1 MEKRARYTI
10 VPQQIVAA
18 PMSKPPLMMKKLDGS
33 PGRETS
39 LQVVNRSWGEHR
51 SKCVDLAVLRRFLP
65 IPIVALT
72 GGLINAP
79 QGSSA
84 AALPGPLLFLG
95 ERFPAASG
103 AVRIL
108 RIAGQIHLHHF
119 RRTVVRAETVV
130 YAAPLI
136 RIRIILHAANADH
149 FAAGRQARSAASAG
163 MLPVARE
170 TEATTSVVPGG
181 GPWRKAPEN
190 NWIGRP
196 GFAIERQTSPRSFWR
211 AMTRPGCAKGS
222 S

>member
-1 MEKRARYTI
+1 
-10 VPQQIVAA
+10 
-18 PMSKPPLMMKKLDGS
+18 MMKKLDGS

-108 RIAGQIHLHHF
+108 RIAGQIHLQILDVDLRPFGALDIGPHFAVDVLHLDAAAHIEARRVIRLPSRTLHGF
-119 RRTVVRAETVV
+119 RRDV
-130 YAAPLI
+130 
-136 RIRIILHAANADH
+136 
-149 FAAGRQARSAASAG
+149 AGR
-163 MLPVARE
+163 
-170 TEATTSVVPGG
+170 T
-181 GPWRKAPEN
+181 
-190 NWIGRP
+190 
-196 GFAIERQTSPRSFWR
+196 
-211 AMTRPGCAKGS
+211 
-222 S
+222 